1 VDDDLVALVRR
12 ECNCQFLSW
21 KECPCLACRAADEI
35 ERLRAEVRKCHRLN
49 GWSKSK
55 GWWCA
60 CGEWSLRRNS
70 TDPFERPWDY
80 RPTEAHGEHVD
91 ALLAAAT
98 PQEADTSWLDD
109 RSDRPCD
116 YCSVPDGDHTIDEL
130 RSCHADLEARARQQ
144 GTDFR

>member
-1 VDDDLVALVRR
+1 MTDPTLPAERLRAFAQEYAERYGPDPDPIYGIWPGTNTPVVLTVDDL
-12 ECNCQFLSW
+12 
-21 KECPCLACRAADEI
+21 LAVADEI

-60 CGEWSLRRNS
+60 CGEWSLRRHS

-98 PQEADTSWLDD
+98 PQEE
-109 RSDRPCD
+109 R
-116 YCSVPDGDHTIDEL
+116 
-130 RSCHADLEARARQQ
+130 
-144 GTDFR
+144 